1 MLIYRFHHPL
11 LHNTTR
17 MRFMNINILSRLF
30 IFKISRENLT
40 LHLYY
45 ARYSHKKK
53 AILKFP
59 RR

>member
-30 IFKISRENLT
+30 IERIYNRLLLN
-40 LHLYY
+40 
-45 ARYSHKKK
+45 
-53 AILKFP
+53 IL
-59 RR
+59 

>member
-30 IFKISRENLT
+30 KTVFSKINYQVVLRVNNGA
-40 LHLYY
+40 YWV
-45 ARYSHKKK
+45 
-53 AILKFP
+53 
-59 RR
+59 